1 MYEEFYGLSRRPFEN
16 TPNPE
21 FFFASKQHRE
31 GLAALIYGIKQ
42 SKGFMLVT
50 GEVGSGK
57 TFLIQSLKYELEEEN
72 HIILEVAT
80 PWITPEEL
88 FAELPEKLGMDMDAE
103 WGSLVFQAKLKEELE
118 RLHEQG
124 RRVLV
129 ILDEAQ
135 QLPERTLEGIRL
147 LSNFENED
155 AKLIQIIFLGQNE
168 LNDILGRYSMRQIR
182 QRITLSRSLGYF
194 NEIETRRYIEHRL
207 AVSGCDKPIFDDD
220 ALSLIF
226 RTSHGS
232 PRLINLICDNCLIT
246 GYAHF
251 SRQIDASIVR
261 EVLAD
266 LPPVHQENMSNHEPA
281 ADEQPLQVIQSEPL
295 KAPLPERAPT
305 DVSKPRPTP
314 VFTNPVDEPQPVPVK
329 PRAEPVPTPVAAT
342 VSGTSPF
349 AAENEYDS
357 FAEDEY
363 RPHKQER
370 PGIFRRY
377 GLWMVLVATVVVSW
391 YAARWY
397 ETRERDEVAIRNTT
411 TSTAAEPTVSSSP
424 QVTPLAAQP
433 ETAKRELTWD
443 DDPVIASVDGNPV
456 AETVSQPVEVV
467 QPIETSSVVE
477 TSLTVPADT
486 ADQEPVAEV
495 LVQHT
500 QSALERYSVGTKGD
514 DGLSLFERLRREAN
528 VADVRSTPYDTE
540 PEPVSQPAV
549 VTENVEP
556 KTAVE
561 TKVTL
566 STESDAVDTARAVT
580 EVPYKPVET
589 VAKTDDGRALIGV
602 PEGVVTSTKR
612 AKRYES
618 GSAIPYPFENLASQ
632 LKQPVPF
639 TAGETISEMAR
650 AKYSTWNDTVQDMV
664 RTVNPSIRN
673 LNRVYAKA
681 VNLPD
686 VSREN
691 LLVNDE
697 SRGWFAY
704 AGTVTSRLKANH
716 LYESFVALGEPAD
729 MEVTNNGERRI
740 YRVFIGPY
748 DSREAALLKLGN
760 INFTHMPYLK

>member
-207 AVSGCDKPIFDDD
+207 AISGCDNPVFNDD

-251 SRQIDASIVR
+251 ARQIDAQVVR

-266 LPPVHQENMSNHEPA
+266 LPPVHHEGISSA
-281 ADEQPLQVIQSEPL
+281 DQATDEQPLQVIQSEPL
-295 KAPLPERAPT
+295 KEPLSGNAPA
-305 DVSKPRPTP
+305 DVAKPRSTP
-314 VFTNPVDEPQPVPVK
+314 VFARPAEEAK
-329 PRAEPVPTPVAAT
+329 PAVESKPAQPVPTPAAPVT
-342 VSGTSPF
+342 GTSPF
-349 AAENEYDS
+349 AVANEYDS
-357 FAEDEY
+357 LEEEEY
-363 RPHKQER
+363 KPRKREN
-370 PGIFRRY
+370 PGLIRRY
-377 GLWMVLVATVVVSW
+377 GLWLALIVTVVVSW

-397 ETRERDEVAIRNTT
+397 ETRERDEIATRNVVPPTV
-411 TSTAAEPTVSSSP
+411 AEPSVSSTP
-424 QVTPLAAQP
+424 QVAPIATQSEIAP
-433 ETAKRELTWD
+433 RELTWD
-443 DDPVIASVDGNPV
+443 DDPVIAAADSDSSTETVPQPTDVVLPVEAPEVVDTSLNLH
-456 AETVSQPVEVV
+456 AET
-467 QPIETSSVVE
+467 
-477 TSLTVPADT
+477 ADP
-486 ADQEPVAEV
+486 EPVAEEP
-495 LVQHT
+495 VQRS
-500 QSALERYSVGTKGD
+500 QSALERYSAGTKGE

-528 VADVRSTPYDTE
+528 VADVRSAPYATE

-549 VTENVEP
+549 VTELAEP
-556 KTAVE
+556 PAAVE
-561 TKVTL
+561 SNVTRNA
-566 STESDAVDTARAVT
+566 ESDPVSAPRAVT
-580 EVPYKPVET
+580 EVPYKPVEV
-589 VAKTDDGRALIGV
+589 VAKSDDGRALIGV
-602 PEGVVTSTKR
+602 PEGVITSAKR
-612 AKRYES
+612 AQRYES
-618 GSAIPYPFENLASQ
+618 GNAIPYPFESLASQ

-650 AKYSTWNDTVQDMV
+650 VKYTTWNDTVQDMV
-664 RTVNPSIRN
+664 RAVNPNIRN

-681 VNLPD
+681 INLPD

-691 LLVNDE
+691 LLVNDA

-729 MEVTNNGERRI
+729 MEVTNNGKRRI
-740 YRVFIGPY
+740 YRVYIGPY
-748 DSREAALLKLGN
+748 DSREAALLKLGD

>member
-1 MYEEFYGLSRRPFEN
+1 MYEEFYGLIRSPFEN

-103 WGSLVFQAKLKEELE
+103 WGSLVFQARLKEELE
-118 RLHEQG
+118 RLHAQG

-194 NEIETRRYIEHRL
+194 NEVETRRYIQHRL
-207 AVSGCDKPIFDDD
+207 AISGCDKTLFNDD

-251 SRQIDASIVR
+251 AREIDVHIVR
-261 EVLAD
+261 EVLVD
-266 LPPVHQENMSNHEPA
+266 LPSVHYEAASASEEITVAEKPLRLMPERVMERATADEVKPCVAPSFPGAERRSKDEITQPEPA
-281 ADEQPLQVIQSEPL
+281 IRLATAPAAGSSPFMIDYESADEEKDKPGNR
-295 KAPLPERAPT
+295 ER
-305 DVSKPRPTP
+305 
-314 VFTNPVDEPQPVPVK
+314 
-329 PRAEPVPTPVAAT
+329 PRAF
-342 VSGTSPF
+342 G
-349 AAENEYDS
+349 
-357 FAEDEY
+357 
-363 RPHKQER
+363 
-370 PGIFRRY
+370 RY
-377 GLWMVLVATVVVSW
+377 GFWLILIITVVASW

-397 ETRERDEVAIRNTT
+397 ETRERDEIAAPEKRAPSVSKQVVA
-411 TSTAAEPTVSSSP
+411 STPSQATAP
-424 QVTPLAAQP
+424 VTKLP
-433 ETAKRELTWD
+433 ETKQRELTWD
-443 DDPVIASVDGNPV
+443 DDPVIANSTGNGVVSPTAV
-456 AETVSQPVEVV
+456 VQSIEVSKPQVPEATPAETVSSEA
-467 QPIETSSVVE
+467 
-477 TSLTVPADT
+477 LTEAT
-486 ADQEPVAEV
+486 GKAS
-495 LVQHT
+495 
-500 QSALERYSVGTKGD
+500 QSALERYSVGTKGR
-514 DGLSLFERLRREAN
+514 DGFSLFERLRREAN
-528 VADVRSTPYDTE
+528 VADIRDEPYVKPELAAQNIEAAEAFTEQKRDIEEAIVASVTTKTVTHQPVIADVSYKRVDT
-540 PEPVSQPAV
+540 
-549 VTENVEP
+549 
-556 KTAVE
+556 VE
-561 TKVTL
+561 TGG
-566 STESDAVDTARAVT
+566 
-580 EVPYKPVET
+580 
-589 VAKTDDGRALIGV
+589 DGRPLIGV
-602 PEGVVTSTKR
+602 PEGVIVSSQR
-612 AKRYES
+612 VKRYES
-618 GSAIPYPFENLASQ
+618 GNAIPYPFQQLARQ

-639 TAGETISEMAR
+639 SVGKTISEMAR

-664 RTVNPSIRN
+664 RTVNPTIRN
-673 LNRVYAKA
+673 LNLVYATS

-686 VSREN
+686 VRREH
-691 LLVNDE
+691 LLVNDV

-704 AGTVTSRLKANH
+704 TGTVTSRLKANH

-740 YRVFIGPY
+740 YRVYMGPY
-748 DSREAALLKLGN
+748 DSREAVLRKLDS
-760 INFTHMPYLK
+760 IDFTHMPYLK